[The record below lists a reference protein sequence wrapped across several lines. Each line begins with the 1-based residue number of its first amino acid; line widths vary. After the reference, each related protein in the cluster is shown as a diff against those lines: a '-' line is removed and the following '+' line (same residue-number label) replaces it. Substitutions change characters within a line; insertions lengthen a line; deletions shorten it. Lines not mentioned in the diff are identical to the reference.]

1 MLEAESDRK
10 KALARELAG
19 MDDVARVASLDTA
32 RLTKLLRVGA
42 ADVKALLGESVPQAR
57 QMLRQVLVGRLP
69 LLAVVTPAGF
79 EPAISTLKG
88 SRPRPG

>member
-10 KALARELAG
+10 KALARQLAG
-19 MDDVARVASLDTA
+19 LDDVARVASLDTA

-57 QMLRQVLVGRLP
+57 QMLRKVLVGRLP